1 MTDVFRSLCVELLG
15 AFDSYDDESNLA
27 GIFSDLKAN
36 KNDLIDRARAEL
48 AKPEP
53 EPVERPIWSEGICGD
68 GAAILKDGVMQ
79 PIEDVIAALNAAEAV
94 RLKPV
99 GPSLEEVEDLCEE
112 HEFCVE
118 GYESTECLQGLINDA
133 VARYSGSTIAPIHVS
148 ERPWEQEGFCDANG
162 CCWWFH
168 RETFGR
174 NACWCY
180 SRGSGVEAF
189 CLPHWALPIS
199 AAPETV

>member
-1 MTDVFRSLCVELLG
+1 MTTDPAYYLSIYIHAHKTGNSVPPHIEAEAEAALKPQAHQKETMS
-15 AFDSYDDESNLA
+15 AFLATKEAIEGYLRDTTACAEAPVLTDEQILALSQYHMVSYTMSDGKVVHPLQDGSDMRDSVLSFA
-27 GIFSDLKAN
+27 R
-36 KNDLIDRARAEL
+36 DLIARCG
-48 AKPEP
+48 
-53 EPVERPIWSEGICGD
+53 RP
-68 GAAILKDGVMQ
+68 AIT
-79 PIEDVIAALNAAEAV
+79 PI
-94 RLKPV
+94 P
-99 GPSLEEVEDLCEE
+99 
-112 HEFCVE
+112 
-118 GYESTECLQGLINDA
+118 
-133 VARYSGSTIAPIHVS
+133 VS